1 MCSVIYGFGSCLLSR
16 WSNDRSIG
24 SGLPSFPLSPL
35 IVATFD
41 PTCLSSFF
49 PFFLFFLFFFSFSYC
64 FQRQFRENFKLFG
77 WQEDR
82 NFNFIFRRG
91 IFKFNS
97 KNANNCKLARR
108 RNGRLRISSLL
119 PAWRIAYW
127 DFWSQS
133 AKQKSAGKVGRWRIS
148 VPSDVNRIE
157 GS

>member
-49 PFFLFFLFFFSFSYC
+49 PFFLFFLFFFLFLLLSTPVS
-64 FQRQFRENFKLFG
+64 RENFKLFG

-97 KNANNCKLARR
+97 KSANNCKLARR